1 MVMFTLDNHITSTPC
16 DHYAFAPLRC
26 RPLPSPPYRIQGVG
40 FMLLLD
46 SCLAHGSARDDDGS
60 HRLSHPNQPSSLF
73 LASHFPLPSFS
84 FLVLAL
90 SRETCVFLAG
100 PGCTCQDTVSG
111 GGSNGRRGERS
122 DECRNRASGGR
133 S

>member
-1 MVMFTLDNHITSTPC
+1 
-16 DHYAFAPLRC
+16 
-26 RPLPSPPYRIQGVG
+26 
-40 FMLLLD
+40 MLLLD
-46 SCLAHGSARDDDGS
+46 SCLTHGSARDDDGS

-100 PGCTCQDTVSG
+100 PRCSRHDAVAGGWWNGWSGESGEKNRSAGSG
-111 GGSNGRRGERS
+111 G
-122 DECRNRASGGR
+122 
-133 S
+133 